1 LTFEKNNN
9 NFQAA
14 VDGYCNIWVNR
25 RCTMNY
31 DLAVIGAGPGGLLA
45 AKRAAEGNLKVVVIE
60 RQRDVSK
67 IMRAC
72 CQLFIMDKNYDKESI
87 EVKEG
92 KIIFPNNG
100 FEVEYDGPT
109 FNIMDMYWISPK
121 GQHRVHFSNSD
132 KTPSAINF
140 DKGMLLKD
148 LWEKCEK
155 AGVEF
160 RSGTVA
166 YDAQDSAQGVAVSLT
181 CGGAKSTLKAKKI
194 IAADGV
200 NSRIAEALGMNKE
213 RTLFATAP
221 CLIYKLEG
229 VGDFDGTFWRQFH
242 MGQPYQSR
250 MPVINYP
257 SLEGGGVSDLV
268 IMGSMAQSP
277 EQVFSEIGTKGPLAK
292 IFEKAKVVDKTGATV
307 KAFTPMKVPYKGNA
321 LVISDAA
328 AFIEVEVQG
337 ALMCGFH
344 AASAVLKEMAGEGG
358 FEQYTQWW
366 QNSFEFHNEEEL
378 KKSMSTLLSATICTE
393 DELDYLFS
401 LTEDEVLEGSYS
413 QWRQPK
419 LVWASIL
426 RHRER
431 IAKDMPELYEKIQQS
446 YGKDFKELYSLS
458 APDCRQQDSP

>member
-1 LTFEKNNN
+1 
-9 NFQAA
+9 
-14 VDGYCNIWVNR
+14 
-25 RCTMNY
+25 MNY

-166 YDAQDSAQGVAVSLT
+166 YDAQDSAQGVEVSLT

-200 NSRIAEALGMNKE
+200 NSRIAEALGMNKG
-213 RTLFATAP
+213 RTLYATAP
-221 CLIYKLEG
+221 CIIYTIEG
-229 VGDFDGTFWRQFH
+229 VKDFERTIWRQYH
-242 MGQPYQSR
+242 MGPPYQSR
-250 MPVINYP
+250 MPIMIYP
-257 SLEGGGVSDLV
+257 SLEREDVAELV
-268 IMGSMAQSP
+268 IGGSKDQYP
-277 EQVFSEIGTKGPLAK
+277 EQIYSDITTKGPLSS
-292 IFEKAKVVDKTGATV
+292 IFEKAKVVGKTV
-307 KAFTPMKVPYKGNA
+307 
-321 LVISDAA
+321 
-328 AFIEVEVQG
+328 
-337 ALMCGFH
+337 
-344 AASAVLKEMAGEGG
+344 
-358 FEQYTQWW
+358 
-366 QNSFEFHNEEEL
+366 
-378 KKSMSTLLSATICTE
+378 
-393 DELDYLFS
+393 
-401 LTEDEVLEGSYS
+401 
-413 QWRQPK
+413 
-419 LVWASIL
+419 
-426 RHRER
+426 
-431 IAKDMPELYEKIQQS
+431 
-446 YGKDFKELYSLS
+446 
-458 APDCRQQDSP
+458 

>member
-1 LTFEKNNN
+1 
-9 NFQAA
+9 
-14 VDGYCNIWVNR
+14 
-25 RCTMNY
+25 MMY
-31 DLAVIGAGPGGLLA
+31 DLAVIGAGPGGLMA
-45 AKRAAEGNLKVVVIE
+45 AQRAAEGNLKVVVIE
-60 RQRDVSK
+60 KQKDVSK
-67 IMRAC
+67 ITRAC
-72 CQLFIMDKNYDKESI
+72 CQLFIMDKGYENESI

-100 FEVEYDGPT
+100 FEVDYDGP
-109 FNIMDMYWISPK
+109 FYNIMDMYWISPM
-121 GQHRVHFSNSD
+121 GQHKVHFSNKD
-132 KTPSAINF
+132 NTPSAINF

-155 AGVEF
+155 SGVEF

-166 YDAQDSAQGVAVSLT
+166 YDAQDSTQGVEVNLT
-181 CGGAKSTLKAKKI
+181 CGGDKSTLKAKKL

-213 RTLFATAP
+213 RIFFATAP
-221 CLIYKLEG
+221 CLVYKIEG
-229 VGDFDGTFWRQFH
+229 VADYDGTFWRQFH
-242 MGQPYQSR
+242 MGHPYQSR

-257 SLEGGGVSDLV
+257 SLEGRSISELV
-268 IMGSMAQSP
+268 IMGSKAQSP
-277 EQVFSEIGTKGPLAK
+277 EQVFAEIKSKGPLAE
-292 IFEKAKVVDKTGATV
+292 IFENTRVVSKMGATV
-307 KAFTPMKVPYKGNA
+307 KAFIPMRVPYQGNA
-321 LVISDAA
+321 LVIGDAA

-344 AASAVLKEMAGEGG
+344 AGNAVIKELVGENG

-366 QNSFEFHNEEEL
+366 QDSFEFHNEEEL

-431 IAKDMPELYEKIQQS
+431 IAKEMPELYEKIQKS
-446 YGKDFKELYSLS
+446 YGKDFKELYSRS
-458 APDCRQQDSP
+458 AHD